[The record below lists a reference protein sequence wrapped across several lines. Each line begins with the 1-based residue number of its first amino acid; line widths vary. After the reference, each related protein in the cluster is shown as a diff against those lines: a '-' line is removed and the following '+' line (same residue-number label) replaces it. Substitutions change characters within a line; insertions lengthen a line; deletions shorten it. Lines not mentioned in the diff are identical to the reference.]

1 MSLKKI
7 IIITIVAFA
16 VKFWVF
22 KPFIIPSS
30 SMDSTLIKGD
40 YLIVNKWE
48 NSLFGNHL
56 NIEPGDIVTFRYP
69 LDNVILDKKMVFAKR
84 CVGTPGDTIIIFEG
98 KTSSDNRLLNFD
110 YLITD
115 PNTSINWDILSSI
128 NIHLGGKTIK
138 NNWLLNLSENQLN
151 YLKELD
157 TDIELTKHLEDI
169 HTGNLSVFPSDTLLK
184 WNRDHF
190 GPIYIPKAGE
200 EIELRLNNI
209 NIYKK
214 IIETYES
221 HSLSIVDSTFT
232 IDDVVCKH
240 YTFEQ
245 NYYFMLGDN
254 RHHSQDSRHW
264 GFVPENH
271 LLASCS
277 VVLFNIDNFST
288 ERLLKRI
295 K

>member
-7 IIITIVAFA
+7 FIIIIIAFA
-16 VKFWVF
+16 IKFWVF
-22 KPFIIPSS
+22 EPFIIPSS
-30 SMDSTLIKGD
+30 SMESTLIKGD

-48 NSLFGNHL
+48 NSVFGNHL
-56 NIEPGDIVTFRYP
+56 NIENGDIVTFRYP
-69 LDNVILDKKMVFAKR
+69 LDNVVLDEKMVFAKR
-84 CVGTPGDTIIIFEG
+84 CVGIPGDTILILEG
-98 KTSSDNRLLNFD
+98 NTSSDNRLLNFD

-115 PNTSINWDILSSI
+115 PNASLNWGLLSSI
-128 NIHLGGKTIK
+128 KVHLGGKTIN
-138 NNWLLNLSENQLN
+138 NNWLLNLSENQVN
-151 YLKELD
+151 HLKELD
-157 TDIELTKHLEDI
+157 IDIELTKHLENI
-169 HTGNLSVFPSDTLLK
+169 HTGNLSVFPSDTLLN
-184 WNRDHF
+184 WNRDNF
-190 GPIYIPKAGE
+190 GPIYIPEAGK
-200 EIELRLNNI
+200 EIELKLNNI

-232 IDDVVCKH
+232 IDGIVCKH

-277 VVLFNIDNFST
+277 IVLFNIDNFST
-288 ERLLKRI
+288 QRLLKRI

>member
-7 IIITIVAFA
+7 FIITIIAFT

-22 KPFIIPSS
+22 EPFIIPSS
-30 SMDSTLIKGD
+30 SMDCTLIKGD

-48 NSLFGNHL
+48 NSVFGNYL
-56 NIEPGDIVTFRYP
+56 DIANGDIITFRYP
-69 LDNVILDKKMVFAKR
+69 LDNGVLDEKMVFAKR
-84 CVGTPGDTIIIFEG
+84 CVGTPGDTIKIYKG
-98 KTSSDNRLLNFD
+98 STKSDNRLLNFD

-115 PNTSINWDILSSI
+115 PNESINWDILSSI
-128 NIHLGGKTIK
+128 NVHLGGKTIN
-138 NNWLLNLSENQLN
+138 NNWLLNLSECQVNN
-151 YLKELD
+151 LKELD

-169 HTGNLSVFPSDTLLK
+169 HTGNLSIFPSDTLLK
-184 WNRDHF
+184 WNRDNF
-190 GPIYIPKAGE
+190 GPIYTPKAGDK
-200 EIELRLNNI
+200 IELTLSNI

-221 HSLSIVDSTFT
+221 HSLSIVDSIFT
-232 IDDVVCKH
+232 IDGIIRKH

-271 LLASCS
+271 LIASCS

-288 ERLLKRI
+288 QRLLKRI

>member
-7 IIITIVAFA
+7 IIITIIAF
-16 VKFWVF
+16 VIKLWVF
-22 KPFIIPSS
+22 EPFIIPSS

-56 NIEPGDIVTFRYP
+56 NIERGDIVTFRYP
-69 LDNVILDKKMVFAKR
+69 LDNVDLDEKMVFAKR
-84 CVGTPGDTIIIFEG
+84 CVGIPDDTVLIFEG
-98 KTSSDNRLLNFD
+98 NTSSDNRLLNFD

-115 PNTSINWDILSSI
+115 PNESINWDLLSSI
-128 NIHLGGKTIK
+128 NIHLGGKTIN
-138 NNWLLNLSENQLN
+138 NNWLLNLSAGQLN

-169 HTGNLSVFPSDTLLK
+169 HTANLSVFPSDTLLK

-190 GPIYIPKAGE
+190 GPIYIPKAGY
-200 EIELRLNNI
+200 EIELKLNNI

-232 IDDVVCKH
+232 IDGIVCKH

-271 LLASCS
+271 LLANCS
-277 VVLFNIDNFST
+277 IVLFNIDKFST

-295 K
+295 Q

>member
-7 IIITIVAFA
+7 FIITIIAFT

-22 KPFIIPSS
+22 EPFIIPSS

-48 NSLFGNHL
+48 NSVFGNHL
-56 NIEPGDIVTFRYP
+56 NIENGDIVTFRYP
-69 LDNVILDKKMVFAKR
+69 LDNVVLDEKMVFAKR
-84 CVGTPGDTIIIFEG
+84 CVGIPGDTILILEG
-98 KTSSDNRLLNFD
+98 NTSSDNRLLNFD

-115 PNTSINWDILSSI
+115 PNASLNWDLLSSI
-128 NIHLGGKTIK
+128 KVHLGGKTIN
-138 NNWLLNLSENQLN
+138 NNWLLNLSENQVN
-151 YLKELD
+151 HLKELD
-157 TDIELTKHLEDI
+157 IDIELTKHLENI
-169 HTGNLSVFPSDTLLK
+169 HTGNLSVFPSDTLLN
-184 WNRDHF
+184 WNRDNF

-200 EIELRLNNI
+200 EIELKLNNI

-232 IDDVVCKH
+232 IDGIVCKH

-271 LLASCS
+271 LLARCS
-277 VVLFNIDNFST
+277 IVLFNIDNFST
-288 ERLLKRI
+288 QRLLKRI